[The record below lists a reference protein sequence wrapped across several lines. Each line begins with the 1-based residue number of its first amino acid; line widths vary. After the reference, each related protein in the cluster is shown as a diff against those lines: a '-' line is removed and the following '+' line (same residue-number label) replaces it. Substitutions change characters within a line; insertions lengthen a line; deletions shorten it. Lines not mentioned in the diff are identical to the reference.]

1 MSEMFFLSG
10 VIALP
15 LLGALVA
22 TVWTQQARYIGI
34 LATFGMVVCAVGL
47 LQHVQQHGALLLEI
61 GGWQAGLGITLYAD
75 GLAVLLVLMSS
86 LVMFASSV
94 YALKYFSSVQQ
105 HTAFWPLWLLLAT
118 ALSALLLAGD
128 LFNIYVTLE
137 LLGISAAALAALGGK
152 REGLISALRYLVV
165 GLLGSMLY
173 LGGIALLYAAYGTL
187 NLQAVA
193 AQVQP
198 EPVAWVALLLLFS
211 GLMLKMA
218 LFPLHFWL
226 PPAHS
231 NAPAPVSAALS
242 ALVVKAA
249 FYLLLRFWL
258 DLFPAILTPLLANAL
273 GVLGAMA
280 VLWGSWSA
288 LRAERLKLLAAYSSV
303 SQLGY
308 LVMFLPLLT
317 TLEGEARNLLL
328 GGMVVFA
335 LTHAFAKAALFMSA
349 GILLQHCGH
358 DRIRELGGTA
368 QRLPL
373 TMFVIALSGV
383 ALVGLPPSGAFLGKW
398 YLLDSAFDTGQWWWV
413 MVVVVGSLIATAYVF
428 RLLGHAFGHLA
439 AVKRPLVSGMQE
451 IPALLLALL
460 ATVGLGMGAAGIWPL
475 LGETSGVMP

>member
-1 MSEMFFLSG
+1 MNEMFFLSG
-10 VIALP
+10 VLVWP
-15 LLGALVA
+15 LLGALLA
-22 TVWTQQARYIGI
+22 TVWTTQAARIGV
-34 LATFGMVVCAVGL
+34 LTTLGMAVSACGL
-47 LQHVQQHGALLLEI
+47 LWQVNQTGALLVEL
-61 GGWQAGLGITLYAD
+61 GGWSAELGITLYAD
-75 GLAVLLVLMSS
+75 GMAALLVLMSS
-86 LVMFASSV
+86 LVLFASSL
-94 YALKYFSSVQQ
+94 YALKYFTGKQQ
-105 HTAFWPLWLLLAT
+105 HVAFWPLWLLMAT
-118 ALSALLLAGD
+118 ALSALFLSGD

-152 REGLISALRYLVV
+152 RAGMVSALRYLVV

-173 LGGIALLYAAYGTL
+173 LGGITLLYAAYGTL

-193 AQVQP
+193 ALLQP
-198 EPVAWVALLLLFS
+198 EPASWMALLLLFS

-258 DLFPAILTPLLANAL
+258 DLFPPIATPWLANL
-273 GVLGAMA
+273 FGVLGAMA
-280 VLWGSWSA
+280 VLWGSWQA

-308 LVMFLPLLT
+308 LVMFLPLLVV
-317 TLEGEARNLLL
+317 LEGEARGLLL
-328 GGMVVFA
+328 GGMVAFA
-335 LTHAFAKAALFMSA
+335 LTHAFAKAALFMCA

-358 DRIRELGGTA
+358 DRIRDLSGTT

-373 TMFVIALSGV
+373 TTLSMALAGV
-383 ALVGLPPSGAFLGKW
+383 ALVGLPPSGSFLGKW
-398 YLLDSAFDTGQWWWV
+398 KLLDSAFETGQWWWIIV
-413 MVVVVGSLIATAYVF
+413 IVAGSLIATAYVF
-428 RLLGHAFGHLA
+428 RLLGHAFGHLQTA
-439 AVKRPLVSGMQE
+439 GRLSAPKVQE

-460 ATVGLGMGAAGIWPL
+460 ATFGLGLGAAGVWPL
-475 LGETSGVMP
+475 LATDSGVMP

>member
-86 LVMFASSV
+86 LVMVASSV
-94 YALKYFSSVQQ
+94 YALKYFSSAQQ

-173 LGGIALLYAAYGTL
+173 LGGIALLYTAYGTL

-198 EPVAWVALLLLFS
+198 ESVAWVALLLLFS

-258 DLFPAILTPLLANAL
+258 DLFPAILTPLLANML

>member
-383 ALVGLPPSGAFLGKW
+383 ALVGLPPSGAF
-398 YLLDSAFDTGQWWWV
+398 DTGQWWWV
-413 MVVVVGSLIATAYVF
+413 IVVGVGSLIATAYVF

-439 AVKRPLVSGMQE
+439 AVKRPLVSGMKE